1 MSYLVL
7 ARKWRPRTFSDLI
20 GQETVSR
27 ILSNAISQGKIAHA
41 YLFSGPRGV
50 GKTTSARILA
60 RAVNCMKGPIPEP
73 CGVCPSCLEILD
85 GSSVDVMEIDGAS
98 NNSVNDIRDLRERVR
113 YAPVSGRYKVYI
125 IDEAHMLSDAAFNA
139 LLKTLEEPPPHV
151 IFILATTAPRKI
163 PATVMSRCQHLPF
176 RRIPIQ
182 KIKGRLRVIADT
194 EGVNI
199 SDEALEMIARA
210 AEGSMRDSLTILDQ
224 VISFS
229 PDIKDSEIK
238 DILGIPDF
246 KALYEIA
253 LSLINGDRKRIL
265 EIVQDL
271 TDRGTD
277 LRSFAK
283 DLMNF
288 FRDLLTAKVTDGA
301 PDILDLSD
309 AEFSM
314 VRELIGRTSEESLTL
329 FLGEMIRAE
338 QDVRN
343 AFSPRVVLEMALIK
357 ASYLSSLK
365 PIQEAINNIGI
376 LIESLGGQASTIQKL
391 FEDSGQA
398 SGAKHSDHIRLD
410 SVATEDNSLDRVSKK
425 TEDVV
430 GALIEEAKKTE
441 KNPGQNTKI
450 DHPFQQVE
458 PPAGTSSNDLLEHY
472 WEEIIKGVEALNH
485 PLSCKISEAEVDIK
499 DNTIYLRF
507 NGGLSVH
514 ADSVKKNRRF
524 IEEIASKVLNK
535 KVSIKVETTEQGSK
549 RLPSKKD
556 IKEKIMG
563 EPIVKDVIELF
574 GGRVVDIIENKG
586 G

>member
-50 GKTTSARILA
+50 GKTTSARIFA
-60 RAVNCMKGPIPEP
+60 RAVNCDKGPMPEP
-73 CGVCPSCLEILD
+73 CGACPSCLDILE
-85 GSSVDVMEIDGAS
+85 GSSVDVIEIDGAS

-113 YAPVSGRYKVYI
+113 YAPASGRYKIYI

-151 IFILATTAPRKI
+151 VFILATTAPRKI

-182 KIKGRLRVIADT
+182 KIKGRLRVIADA
-194 EGVNI
+194 EGINI
-199 SDEALEMIARA
+199 SDKALEMIARA

-246 KALYEIA
+246 NALYEIS
-253 LSLINGDRKRIL
+253 LSLMKGDRKRIL
-265 EIVQDL
+265 EIIQEL
-271 TDRGTD
+271 ADRGTD
-277 LRSFAK
+277 LKSFAK

-288 FRDLLTAKVTDGA
+288 FRDLLTAKVTDSA

-314 VRELIGRTSEESLTL
+314 VRELIDRTSEESLTL
-329 FLGEMIRAE
+329 FLGEMIKAE
-338 QDVRN
+338 QDVRG

-365 PIQEAINNIGI
+365 PLQETINNIG
-376 LIESLGGQASTIQKL
+376 LLLESLKGHDQSSQKIKDSLEGPNTEVKDDPRVIKDYDHETQRFEKTEETLEGSPINQEISGEAPIQMKDTQM
-391 FEDSGQA
+391 E
-398 SGAKHSDHIRLD
+398 HSAE
-410 SVATEDNSLDRVSKK
+410 VKK
-425 TEDVV
+425 TRSSLE
-430 GALIEEAKKTE
+430 
-441 KNPGQNTKI
+441 
-450 DHPFQQVE
+450 E
-458 PPAGTSSNDLLEHY
+458 PPSRLPH
-472 WEEIIKGVEALNH
+472 WEKILKEVEAVNH
-485 PLSCKISEAEVDIK
+485 PLSCKLSEAEVEIK
-499 DNTIYLRF
+499 DSTIHIRF

-514 ADSVKKNRRF
+514 ADSVKKNRKV
-524 IEEIASKVLNK
+524 IEEISSKVLNK
-535 KVSIKVETTEQGSK
+535 KVSIRVETSEKKMPSK
-549 RLPSKKD
+549 RD
-556 IKEKIMG
+556 IKEKIMS

-574 GGRVVDIIENKG
+574 GGRVVDIIENKKNG